1 MVCYALVPRMCSVL
15 AAHVSLNVSLHGERH
30 QLTRRVSSTSRRIVG
45 GRSQMFSA
53 HDNLSC
59 DSGLAGYVFLL
70 ENLSLSVLFCSR
82 PGPAAHT
89 TRTACCHWQV
99 SWCVAGDMNA
109 QLAST
114 IRRLAGAC
122 CSHASYRRMPRA
134 VVTQHASRAV
144 TRGFASAG
152 TGAPS
157 DSGAHQPPL
166 VVMYVSASVCRLS
179 FLLALTEPLGACRQ

>member
-1 MVCYALVPRMCSVL
+1 MFVVWYGVLCACGADVFRACSSREPKCVTARRTSSADAPRVFNFATDRRWPVAKCFPRTTTFPAQWPHGVCFSSRNL
-15 AAHVSLNVSLHGERH
+15 ARL
-30 QLTRRVSSTSRRIVG
+30 
-45 GRSQMFSA
+45 
-53 HDNLSC
+53 
-59 DSGLAGYVFLL
+59 
-70 ENLSLSVLFCSR
+70 
-82 PGPAAHT
+82 GPAAHT

-99 SWCVAGDMNA
+99 SWCAAGDMNA

-122 CSHASYRRMPRA
+122 CSHASRRRMPRA
-134 VVTQHASRAV
+134 VVTQHASRGV

-179 FLLALTEPLGACRQ
+179 FLLAPTEPLGACRQ

>member
-15 AAHVSLNVSLHGERH
+15 AAHVSQNVSLHGERH
-30 QLTRRVSSTSRRIVG
+30 QLTRSVASTSRRIVG
-45 GRSQMFSA
+45 
-53 HDNLSC
+53 
-59 DSGLAGYVFLL
+59 GLAGYVFLL

-109 QLAST
+109 HLAST

-179 FLLALTEPLGACRQ
+179 FLLAQTEPLGACRQ